1 MWLSKAVKR
10 LLAVMAFG
18 THDLD
23 LWRDRAGGVGVG
35 EVDLRVGV

>member
-1 MWLSKAVKR
+1 
-10 LLAVMAFG
+10 MAQQGCQTALGSDGFWNP
-18 THDLD
+18 DLD